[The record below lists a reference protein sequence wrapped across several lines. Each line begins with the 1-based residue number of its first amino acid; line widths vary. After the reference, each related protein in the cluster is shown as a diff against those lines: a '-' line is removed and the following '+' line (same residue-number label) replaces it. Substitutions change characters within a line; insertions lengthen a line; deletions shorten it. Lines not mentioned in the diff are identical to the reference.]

1 MKLDNLNFEFPAKI
15 QKLCIVAIIIGLV
28 SVGCS
33 MYFDATRSWIN
44 ILVNNVY
51 FVSLG
56 AIALFFLALGGV
68 VQASWIA
75 PYRRVPEAMTK
86 FLPIGLLLMLA
97 LYFGI
102 HTLYEWSHPEVMAN
116 DTLLMKKIAFL
127 NEKFFMIRLVSYFAA
142 WILFSKI
149 LVGLSRK
156 HDTETSD
163 LINHKTLKYSAIG
176 MVFFALSYSMAG
188 FDWIMTLEPHWF
200 STIFALY
207 VFAGGFVT
215 AIAFM
220 TLAIIFLK
228 KNGYLNDI
236 ITDDHYHDLG
246 KFLFG
251 FSTFW
256 AYIWLSQYLLIW
268 YSNIPEETEYYIL
281 RTTKGWSALFYI
293 NLVINWVIPFFVLMS
308 RKAKRCPN
316 TLVKVSLLLLVGRWI
331 DLYLMSAPKVLE
343 HANIHHP
350 SIGLTEL
357 GIFIGYIG
365 LFVLVFG
372 KALTKAPL
380 VAKNDPYLAEGC
392 HLHQ

>member
-1 MKLDNLNFEFPAKI
+1 MKLENLDFEFPAKI
-15 QKLCIVAIIIGLV
+15 QKYCMIAIVIGLI
-28 SVGCS
+28 SVGAS
-33 MYFDATRSWIN
+33 MYFDATRTWIS

-56 AIALFFLALGGV
+56 AIALFFMALGGV

-75 PYRRVPEAMTK
+75 PYRRIPEAMTS

-97 LYFGI
+97 VFFGI
-102 HTLYEWSHPEVMAN
+102 HSLYEWSHPEIMAT
-116 DTLLMKKIAFL
+116 DTLLMKKAAFL
-127 NEKFFMIRLVSYFAA
+127 NTKGFMIRLVSYFAA
-142 WILFSKI
+142 WIVFSKI

-156 HDTETSD
+156 HDNESSE
-163 LINHKTLKYSAIG
+163 LLNHKTLKYSAIG
-176 MVFFALSYSMAG
+176 MVFFAFSYSMAG

-207 VFAGGFVT
+207 IFSGGFVT

-220 TLAIIFLK
+220 TLAIVFLK
-228 KNGYLNDI
+228 KAGYLNGI

-256 AYIWLSQYLLIW
+256 AYIWLCQYLLIW
-268 YSNIPEETEYYIL
+268 YSNIPEETEYYLL
-281 RTTKGWSALFYI
+281 RTGKGWSFLFYA
-293 NLVINWVIPFFVLMS
+293 NLVVNWVIPFFVLMT

-316 TLVKVSLLLLVGRWI
+316 TLVKVALLLLVGRWL
-331 DLYLMSAPKVLE
+331 DLYIMTAPKVLE
-343 HANIHHP
+343 HHGSHSAH
-350 SIGLTEL
+350 IGFAEL
-357 GIFIGYIG
+357 GMFIGYFG
-365 LFVLVFG
+365 LFVLIFG

-380 VAKNDPYLAEGC
+380 VAKHDPYLEEGC